1 MKLLFEKILNK
12 ILLEQEQ
19 SEPTAFSTA
28 QQKFLGNF
36 AKKGSESL
44 GIIYSTSPE
53 GIEEFML
60 RSGDALNLNFDVLKQ
75 LMDVNIVSIEPIGSL
90 RDPLYT
96 IQLNIPLTNV
106 EKFAAL
112 SGEKAD
118 GGEETGDMNLD
129 SGTSGGGFT
138 GGGMTTADLDTGDTG
153 DTGGEPAVNVDTE
166 TGAGEEAE
174 IEPDVE
180 EEPEIPAGGPEE
192 SFNKNGT
199 LIVENKK
206 YQIYNYRS
214 ILEQS
219 AITLRELISE
229 NPKKYKVYSGK
240 SRVLKRLPTGYIYY
254 LEKII
259 EVIAKRLQT
268 DLEKEHLVADLLD
281 NLSHNFGLTP
291 NQVLRSYI
299 FYKNQNKLRNLTK
312 K

>member
-19 SEPTAFSTA
+19 SEPAAFSTA

-118 GGEETGDMNLD
+118 GSEETDDMNLD

-138 GGGMTTADLDTGDTG
+138 GGGMTTADLDTGAA
-153 DTGGEPAVNVDTE
+153 GGEPDVDVDTE

-174 IEPDVE
+174 IETDVE

>member
-19 SEPTAFSTA
+19 SEPSAFSTA

-60 RSGDALNLNFDVLKQ
+60 RSGDALNLNFDILKQ
-75 LMDVNIVSIEPIGSL
+75 LTDTNIVSIEPIGSL

-118 GGEETGDMNLD
+118 GGEETDDMNLD

-138 GGGMTTADLDTGDTG
+138 GGGMTTADLDTG
-153 DTGGEPAVNVDTE
+153 GEPDVDVDTE

-174 IEPDVE
+174 IETDVE

>member
-60 RSGDALNLNFDVLKQ
+60 RSGDALNLNFDILKQ
-75 LMDVNIVSIEPIGSL
+75 LTDTNIVSIEPIGSL

-112 SGEKAD
+112 SGEKSD
-118 GGEETGDMNLD
+118 GGKETDDMNLD

-138 GGGMTTADLDTGDTG
+138 GGGMTTADLDTGDS
-153 DTGGEPAVNVDTE
+153 GGEPDVDVDTE

-174 IEPDVE
+174 IETDVE

>member
-118 GGEETGDMNLD
+118 GSEETDDMNLD

-138 GGGMTTADLDTGDTG
+138 GGGMTTADLDTG
-153 DTGGEPAVNVDTE
+153 GEPDVGVGTE
-166 TGAGEEAE
+166 TGAEEEAE

>member
-19 SEPTAFSTA
+19 SEPAAFSTA

-118 GGEETGDMNLD
+118 GGEETDDMNLD

-153 DTGGEPAVNVDTE
+153 GEPDVDVDTE
-166 TGAGEEAE
+166 TGAEEEAE
-174 IEPDVE
+174 IETGVE